1 MGKVTALRNQAKPHV
16 QKQPVPLCPLS
27 YPSKTPLTSEQ
38 LDSQCHPPP
47 PRRLP
52 PTCLPVKTP
61 CFSLFRSPFFGPA
74 LLHLLPLT
82 LLPTVPPKRLSLGCP
97 RPHPFP
103 MRNSPGFSKH
113 WP

>member
-47 PRRLP
+47 PPSPSHLP
-52 PTCLPVKTP
+52 
-61 CFSLFRSPFFGPA
+61 SS
-74 LLHLLPLT
+74 
-82 LLPTVPPKRLSLGCP
+82 
-97 RPHPFP
+97 
-103 MRNSPGFSKH
+103 
-113 WP
+113 

>member
-47 PRRLP
+47 PAVSLP
-52 PTCLPVKTP
+52 PAFQLKLLV
-61 CFSLFRSPFFGPA
+61 SPSSGP
-74 LLHLLPLT
+74 
-82 LLPTVPPKRLSLGCP
+82 LSLDPPSSTSCHSLSFQLSLQRG
-97 RPHPFP
+97 
-103 MRNSPGFSKH
+103 SAWAVPGPTLSQ
-113 WP
+113 